1 MSIYAYHA
9 KYIDLTGMCDI
20 GTVVGVVLSEAIGY
34 PQLGQLAAKEEI
46 SLPHSGH
53 LIKAI
58 KLY

>member
-1 MSIYAYHA
+1 
-9 KYIDLTGMCDI
+9 MCDI